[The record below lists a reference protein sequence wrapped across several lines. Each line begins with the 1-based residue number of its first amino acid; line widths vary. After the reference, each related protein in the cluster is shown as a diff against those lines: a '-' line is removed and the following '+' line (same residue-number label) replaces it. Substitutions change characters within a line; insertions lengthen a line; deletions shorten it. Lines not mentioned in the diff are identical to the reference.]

1 MCRWAAYI
9 GPPVFIEEVV
19 TRPGHSLISQSV
31 CANEAK
37 TETNGDGFGLA
48 WYGEHSEPGVY
59 RETHPAWSDPNLISL
74 ARQVKSP
81 LFLAHVR
88 ASTGS
93 ATSRNNCH
101 PFVHQNWSFMHNGQM
116 GGYDVVRKQVD
127 QMIPDGLYANRKGA
141 TDSEAMFLIALGNGL
156 NVNPKRAMEQTVFQL
171 ETLARETGQAPF
183 MRFAVAFSDGKR
195 LYAARYASDKFA
207 PSLYYRKSK
216 RLGGYAVVSEP
227 LEFGQEDWSC
237 VPAGTFVEIEGD
249 QVMMSDFL
257 PNRCC

>member
-9 GPPVFIEEVV
+9 GPSIFIEEVV

-31 CANEAK
+31 CASEAK

-74 ARQVKSP
+74 ARQVKSG

-101 PFVHQNWSFMHNGQM
+101 PFVHKNWSFMHNGQM
-116 GGYDVVRKQVD
+116 GGYDKVRKLVD
-127 QMIPDGLYANRKGA
+127 QMIPDELYSIRKGA
-141 TDSEAMFLIALGNGL
+141 TDSEAMFLIAIGNGL
-156 NVNPKRAMEQTVFQL
+156 LTNPKRAIEATVFQL
-171 ETLARETGQAPF
+171 ETLAREVGEAPF
-183 MRFAVAFSDGKR
+183 MRFAAAFSDGKR
-195 LYAARYASDKFA
+195 LYAVRYASDKFA
-207 PSLYYRKSK
+207 PTVYYRKSK

-227 LEFGQEDWSC
+227 LEFGQKDWSA
-237 VPAGTFVEIEGD
+237 VPAGTFLEIEND
-249 QVMMSDFL
+249 QIVMSNLL
-257 PNRCC
+257 PNRCY

>member
-9 GPPVFIEEVV
+9 GPSIFIEEVV

-31 CANEAK
+31 CASEAK

-48 WYGEHSEPGVY
+48 WYGEHAEPGIY
-59 RETHPAWSDPNLISL
+59 RETHPAWSDPNLTSL

-101 PFVHQNWSFMHNGQM
+101 PFVYKNWSFMHNGQM
-116 GGYDVVRKQVD
+116 GGYDKLRKRVD
-127 QMIPDGLYANRKGA
+127 QMIPDELYAYRKGA
-141 TDSEAMFLIALGNGL
+141 TDSEAMFLIAIGNGL
-156 NVNPKRAMEQTVFQL
+156 LKTPKKAIEATIFQL
-171 ETLARETGQAPF
+171 ESLSWEVEEPPY
-183 MRFAVAFSDGKR
+183 MRFAAAFSDGKR
-195 LYAARYASDKFA
+195 LYAVRYASDKFA
-207 PSLYYRKSK
+207 PTVYYRKSK

-227 LEFGQEDWSC
+227 LETDQEDWTTL
-237 VPAGTFVEIEGD
+237 PAGTFMEIEDD
-249 QVMMSDFL
+249 QVIMSDML